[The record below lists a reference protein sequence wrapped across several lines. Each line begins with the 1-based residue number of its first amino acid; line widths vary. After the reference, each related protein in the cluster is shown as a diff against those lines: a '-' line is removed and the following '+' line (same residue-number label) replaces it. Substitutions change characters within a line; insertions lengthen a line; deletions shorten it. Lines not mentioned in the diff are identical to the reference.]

1 MWRVQEKKNYQWKRP
16 NIEGYCDKEHDIGSE
31 KVLEFESFSEKKNKI
46 FSERDQG
53 TEGSRGKTKV
63 PKVAEKNDYYRIW
76 DFQWHK
82 NKILGVLVKKT
93 GISRIPEKNA
103 LKL

>member
-1 MWRVQEKKNYQWKRP
+1 
-16 NIEGYCDKEHDIGSE
+16 
-31 KVLEFESFSEKKNKI
+31 
-46 FSERDQG
+46 
-53 TEGSRGKTKV
+53 V
-63 PKVAEKNDYYRIW
+63 PKVAEKNDYYRIS
-76 DFQWHK
+76 DFQWNK